1 MSRYLRQGTLKFV
14 PGYKLQTRWGRS
26 EAAVFALECAGA
38 PLVAMAIYG
47 GAGLVAMATGLVM
60 VLTAVILLLMHLGHP
75 LRAWR
80 AILNVRYSWISRGT
94 VALGSVIV
102 LGTGYL
108 ALGAMGNTT
117 SAVVDSIAI
126 LLALLG
132 LFVGAYPGL
141 VLSSSPAIAFWNSGL
156 LPVLSLLQ
164 GTSTAALMMLAF
176 LGQGAEASGTPG
188 PWIAVSLLVALA
200 LTLAL
205 YISSM
210 LQRGEAAAESARFL
224 IKGHTLQFWLVV
236 CVVGIG
242 VPLALALWAALG
254 GHVAVLCAVAA
265 IARLGGD
272 FALRHAFLKVGMY
285 SPVI

>member
-26 EAAVFALECAGA
+26 EATVFALECAGA
-38 PLVAMAIYG
+38 PLIAMAIYT
-47 GAGLVAMATGLVM
+47 GAGFTALVTGLVM
-60 VLTAVILLLMHLGHP
+60 VCVAIVLLLMHLGHP
-75 LRAWR
+75 RRAWR

-94 VALGSVIV
+94 VALGSVVV
-102 LGTGYL
+102 LGALYLLLSGMSGTTG
-108 ALGAMGNTT
+108 
-117 SAVVDSIAI
+117 AVVAMIAVV
-126 LLALLG
+126 LACLG
-132 LFVGAYPGL
+132 VFVGAYPGL

-164 GTSTAALMMLAF
+164 GTSTAVLMVLAF
-176 LGQGAEASGTPG
+176 LGQGVEASGTPG

-210 LQRGEAAAESARFL
+210 LQRGGAAAESACYL
-224 IKGHTLQFWLVV
+224 IKSHTLQFTLGA

-242 VPLALALWAALG
+242 LPLVLALWAALG
-254 GHVAVLCAVAA
+254 GHVAAICMIAA

>member
-26 EAAVFALECAGA
+26 EATVFALECAGA
-38 PLVAMAIYG
+38 PLIAMAIYG
-47 GAGLVAMATGLVM
+47 GAGPVAVVTGLVM
-60 VLTAVILLLMHLGHP
+60 VFTAVILLLMHLGHP

-94 VALGSVIV
+94 VALGSVMV
-102 LGTGYL
+102 LGTAYL
-108 ALGAMGNTT
+108 ALSTMGSTT
-117 SAVVDSIAI
+117 SAVADGIAI

-164 GTSTAALMMLAF
+164 GASTAVLMMLAF
-176 LGQGAEASGTPG
+176 LAQGVEASGTPG
-188 PWIAVSLLVALA
+188 PWVAVSLLVALA
-200 LTLAL
+200 LALAL
-205 YISSM
+205 YVSSM
-210 LQRGEAAAESARFL
+210 LQRGRAAAESARFL
-224 IKGHTLQFWLVV
+224 MKGHVLQFWLVV

-254 GHVAVLCAVAA
+254 GHAAALCAVAA